1 MKHHL
6 FDDTDPDLII
16 RPAQIDDTP
25 DITRLS
31 TGDIPLSEEALD
43 AAQLIV
49 AERLAIESGDDY
61 FTIVAER
68 RDNGRV
74 IGWLAGGGCRGQNLK
89 GWGELY
95 AVGTDATEPS
105 TIVEEAMLG
114 VALNA
119 LKLAQFAG
127 VTTLVEDDDTMRSEL
142 FEDLGFTTEPLE
154 GSAPAK
160 GPAPVE
166 GSTPVERSGEIT
178 VPEHFM
184 RYSLTFITT

>member
-1 MKHHL
+1 VKHHL
-6 FDDTDPDLII
+6 FDDTDPNLII

-74 IGWLAGGGCRGQNLK
+74 VGWLAGGGCRGQKLK

-95 AVGTDATEPS
+95 AVGTDPTEPS

-142 FEDLGFTTEPLE
+142 FEDLGFTTEPPE
-154 GSAPAK
+154 GAAPAN

-166 GSTPVERSGEIT
+166 GSTPAERSGEIT
-178 VPEHFM
+178 IPEHFM
-184 RYSLTFITT
+184 RYSLTFVTT